1 MEPVFALKQAL
12 ARYDDYQIRIHECDG
27 EVERVLAAL
36 AINQPIPTDP
46 LPKPK
51 HRTRQPNQLSFDVRK
66 AIYQLVGNDITQTH
80 GFGPYLALRMIT
92 ECGPDMSK
100 WPSAGH
106 FTS

>member
-66 AIYQLVGNDITQTH
+66 AIYQS
-80 GFGPYLALRMIT
+80 
-92 ECGPDMSK
+92 E
-100 WPSAGH
+100 
-106 FTS
+106 